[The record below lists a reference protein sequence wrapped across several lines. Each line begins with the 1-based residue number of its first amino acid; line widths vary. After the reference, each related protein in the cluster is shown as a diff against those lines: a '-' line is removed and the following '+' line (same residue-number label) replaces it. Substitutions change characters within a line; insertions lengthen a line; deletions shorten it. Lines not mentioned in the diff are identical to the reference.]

1 VSARADLPWTLRFH
15 PQARTVLLRLD
26 GEARRRILKT
36 LHAISHLEDPRT
48 RGAGLRGNHTGFWR
62 YRIGNYRVICELI
75 DSELV
80 IVVLD
85 IGHRSTVYR

>member
-1 VSARADLPWTLRFH
+1 M
-15 PQARTVLLRLD
+15 
-26 GEARRRILKT
+26 
-36 LHAISHLEDPRT
+36 SHLEDPRT
-48 RGAGLRGNHTGFWR
+48 RGTGLRGNHTGFWR

-85 IGHRSTVYR
+85 IRHRSTVYR